1 MSSYTRA
8 FVLAA
13 AALCA
18 ATGAR
23 AQQEPPTAAPPQQAV
38 NPLNAPLSWTG
49 DRRHFQVGDIITV
62 LIDEQTIASAD
73 RSDVAADDRTSVLGL
88 NGGMRTPG
96 GGSSGADASIRST
109 NSADSRRRGQARR
122 SDRLAAEITVRI
134 TEVQANGTIRLEGT
148 KTLRIDEGE
157 QSITL
162 TGLARAQDVSASNVI
177 DSWRLADAQ
186 IAYTSNGKFAEP
198 KRSIISKI
206 LGILWP

>member
-73 RSDVAADDRTSVLGL
+73 RSNVAADDRTSVLAL
-88 NGGMRTPG
+88 DGGFRAGTG
-96 GGSSGADASIRST
+96 GKIGRASCRE
-109 NSADSRRRGQARR
+109 RGERG
-122 SDRLAAEITVRI
+122 
-134 TEVQANGTIRLEGT
+134 EVG
-148 KTLRIDEGE
+148 
-157 QSITL
+157 
-162 TGLARAQDVSASNVI
+162 
-177 DSWRLADAQ
+177 
-186 IAYTSNGKFAEP
+186 
-198 KRSIISKI
+198 
-206 LGILWP
+206 